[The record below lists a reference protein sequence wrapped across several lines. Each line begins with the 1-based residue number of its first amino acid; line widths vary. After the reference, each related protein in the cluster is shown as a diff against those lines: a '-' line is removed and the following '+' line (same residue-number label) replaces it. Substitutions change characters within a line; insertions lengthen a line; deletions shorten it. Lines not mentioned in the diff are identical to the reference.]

1 MVYMKRFSASL
12 IASKMKIKTTVRYH
26 ITLVRMAII
35 KKARNNKCC
44 EDVGKGNY

>member
-1 MVYMKRFSASL
+1 MAHMKRFSASL
-12 IASKMKIKTTVRYH
+12 ITSKMKIKTTVRHH
-26 ITLVRMAII
+26 ITLVRMAIT